1 MSDLSWHEAD
11 RSSRLARAAADCG
24 TSGKLCPAERGD
36 PVARSDRQARR
47 PRGDRGPPA
56 ACARAVSSSPSRD
69 NKKTIHSRRM
79 IKGRDIMMHILNI
92 VTSPRKDQ
100 SASRALVEA
109 FLREYMTQADDI
121 VVDTLDVWQEWLREF
136 DAETINAKYKG
147 VSGEPMTPAEATAWK
162 KIRELA
168 SRFQRADRIVMGVP
182 MWNFSFPYKLK
193 QLIDLSCQRNML
205 FRFDGKRYGP
215 SLDIEKAFVAFVRG
229 QSDEAGFETVPQPGF
244 QYLSGYIEFWLRFI
258 GVREVATLT
267 LEHTWDGRAV
277 DMIDAGKKKA
287 AELARQF

>member
-1 MSDLSWHEAD
+1 MFENHPQY
-11 RSSRLARAAADCG
+11 
-24 TSGKLCPAERGD
+24 TAEGD
-36 PVARSDRQARR
+36 S
-47 PRGDRGPPA
+47 
-56 ACARAVSSSPSRD
+56 
-69 NKKTIHSRRM
+69 
-79 IKGRDIMMHILNI
+79 MHVLNI

-100 SASRALVEA
+100 SASRTLVDV
-109 FLREYMTQADDI
+109 FLREYKRRAGDI
-121 VVDTLDVWQEWLREF
+121 VVDTLDVWQEWLPEF

-147 VSGEPMTPAEATAWK
+147 VSGEPMTRAELTAWK
-162 KIRELA
+162 KIGELA
-168 SRFQRADRIVMGVP
+168 SRFRGAERIVMGVP

-193 QLIDLSCQRNML
+193 HLIDLSCQRNML
-205 FRFDGKRYGP
+205 FTFDGKRYGP

-258 GVREVATLT
+258 GVREVVTLR

-277 DMIDAGKKKA
+277 DMIDACKKKA

>member
-1 MSDLSWHEAD
+1 
-11 RSSRLARAAADCG
+11 
-24 TSGKLCPAERGD
+24 
-36 PVARSDRQARR
+36 
-47 PRGDRGPPA
+47 
-56 ACARAVSSSPSRD
+56 
-69 NKKTIHSRRM
+69 
-79 IKGRDIMMHILNI
+79 MHILNI
-92 VTSPRKDQ
+92 VTSPRKEQ
-100 SASRALVEA
+100 SASRALVET
-109 FLREYMTQADDI
+109 FLREYTARAGNI
-121 VVDTLDVWQEWLREF
+121 AVDTLDIWQERLPEF

-147 VSGEPMTPAEATAWK
+147 VSGEPMTPTEVTAWQ

-205 FRFDGKRYGP
+205 FTFDGKRYGP

-229 QSDEAGFETVPQPGF
+229 QSDEAGFGTVSQPGF

-258 GVREVATLT
+258 GVREVVTLT

-287 AELARQF
+287 AELAMQF

>member
-1 MSDLSWHEAD
+1 
-11 RSSRLARAAADCG
+11 
-24 TSGKLCPAERGD
+24 
-36 PVARSDRQARR
+36 
-47 PRGDRGPPA
+47 
-56 ACARAVSSSPSRD
+56 
-69 NKKTIHSRRM
+69 
-79 IKGRDIMMHILNI
+79 MHVLNI

-100 SASRALVEA
+100 SASRALVDA
-109 FLREYMTQADDI
+109 FLREYMTQADGI
-121 VVDTLDVWQEWLREF
+121 VVDTLDIWQEWLPEF

-147 VSGEPMTPAEATAWK
+147 VSGEPMTPAEVTAWEK
-162 KIRELA
+162 IREGEPMTLAEVTAWEKIRELA

-244 QYLSGYIEFWLRFI
+244 QYLSGYIEFWLRFM